1 MDDNPVGFLIFFFA
15 NLSFSIIIFY
25 FFLREEKGSKVK
37 YKVIKNEEMQEF
49 GNKKF
54 AKWTICIISLF
65 FII

>member
-49 GNKKF
+49 VFSFLKNYYF
-54 AKWTICIISLF
+54 RIINDD
-65 FII
+65 